1 MSCPNAETTVAWV
14 YGEAP
19 EEHLHHVVAC
29 AECAAI
35 VAEHERVMAAVSG
48 VAPALRKAPARRA
61 AWWAL
66 GGLALAA
73 AALLSA
79 SVWQAPRTVAD
90 TDGPDLA
97 LAADPITPVTFPGD
111 DVDAA
116 LDDLEAD
123 LDVLAADLDAL

>member
-48 VAPALRKAPARRA
+48 VAPALGKAPAKRA
-61 AWWAL
+61 GWWAV

-73 AALLSA
+73 AALLSV

-97 LAADPITPVTFPGD
+97 LAAEPAPALSFDD